1 MTINEKLFA
10 EKHKD
15 NYVIYRL
22 YNYDKEKNTADFFEI
37 INTEEELLFQPT
49 EFKVY
54 TKER

>member
-54 TKER
+54 IKER